1 MKNNKMVELLDDEL
15 KLLIKSTEVLK
26 YSLYN
31 CKVIGIK
38 DKYSMSELS
47 EFEALSSR
55 FSRSSDILTQKVLK
69 TLFIILQENA
79 KFFIDRC
86 NLSEKLNLVDS
97 ADDLYN
103 IRKLRNEIAH
113 EYCIVD
119 ITDIFEP
126 LIKYSNLLL
135 KIIDNSKLY
144 ILNLYPTLR
153 Y

>member
-1 MKNNKMVELLDDEL
+1 MMILQ
-15 KLLIKSTEVLK
+15 
-26 YSLYN
+26 YSLDN

-38 DKYSMSELS
+38 NEYNMSELS

-97 ADDLYN
+97 ANDLYD

-126 LIKYSNLLL
+126 LIEYSNLLL
-135 KIIDNSKLY
+135 KIIDNSKEY
-144 ILNLYPTLR
+144 IKNI
-153 Y
+153 